1 MSVPSAS
8 VARRLLI
15 SVAVPLVL
23 FFGLTILALDTIFR
37 DLTANA
43 MRDLL
48 DEQIVALIT
57 ATDLSR
63 DGQEQLEVNL
73 LDPESRLDLPSSG
86 QYAAIRDEDGNPLWS
101 SPSLE
106 GTGLALGG
114 KLAVGSTEFR
124 YLTASDGSVV
134 AELSRGLVWEYAL
147 GHTKKL
153 VFSTATSTAPQ
164 ERQLWRYRR
173 QMLGWF
179 GLLTL
184 LLLATL
190 AWRMR
195 RALAPM
201 RLLEHE
207 IGAVETGQLDRL
219 SETYPRELAGVATN
233 LNALLVAERNRI
245 ARYRDTLGNL
255 AHTLKT
261 PLAVIRATLASTPPE
276 PRAGIE
282 REVDRMVQIIE
293 HQLKRAAA
301 GGGVTLGQ
309 SAVQVQSVASDL
321 RAALLKVH
329 ARKDLIIDLDVAS
342 GAGFVGDH
350 GDLIELLGNL
360 MDNACKWCRA
370 RVLVSVALDPARPF
384 AQRLSVVVEDDGP
397 GIAAADRVR
406 VLERGVRMDEHVA
419 GHGLGLAMVRE
430 TVGLYGGRFFIDA
443 SAALGGARVE
453 LQLPGR

>member
-1 MSVPSAS
+1 MSAPSAS

-23 FFGLTILALDTIFR
+23 FFGLTIVALDTIFR

-63 DGQEQLEVNL
+63 DGKEQLEVNL

-86 QYAAIRDEDGNPLWS
+86 QYAAICDEDGTPLWS
-101 SPSLE
+101 SPSVE
-106 GTGLALGG
+106 GTGLALGN
-114 KLAVGSTEFR
+114 KLAVGRTEFR
-124 YLTASDGSVV
+124 YLTASDGSQV

-153 VFSTATSTAPQ
+153 VFTTANSTAAQ
-164 ERQLWRYRR
+164 ERQLWRYRQ
-173 QMLGWF
+173 QMLEWF

-195 RALAPM
+195 RALAPV

-207 IGAVETGQLDRL
+207 IGAVETGELDRL
-219 SETYPRELAGVATN
+219 SESYPRELAGVATS

-261 PLAVIRATLASTPPE
+261 PLAVIRSTLVSTPAE

-282 REVDRMVQIIE
+282 REVERMAQIIE

-309 SAVQVQSVASDL
+309 GALPVQAVAADL
-321 RAALLKVH
+321 RSALLKVH
-329 ARKDLIIDLDVAS
+329 ARKDLVIDLDAS
-342 GAGFVGDH
+342 PGAGFVGDQ
-350 GDLIELLGNL
+350 GDLMELLGNL
-360 MDNACKWCRA
+360 MDNACKWCHS
-370 RVLVSVALDPARPF
+370 RVVVTVNLESSRPF
-384 AQRLSVVVEDDGP
+384 AWRLSVVVEDDGP
-397 GIAAADRVR
+397 GIAPADRER
-406 VLERGVRMDEHVA
+406 VLERGARMDEHVP

-430 TVGLYGGRFFIDA
+430 TVALYGGRFFIDA
-443 SAALGGARVE
+443 SASLGGARVE
-453 LQLPGR
+453 MQLPGR

>member
-1 MSVPSAS
+1 MSAPSAS

-15 SVAVPLVL
+15 SVGVPLVL
-23 FFGLTILALDTIFR
+23 FFGLTIAALDTIFR

-63 DGQEQLEVNL
+63 DGSEQLEVNL
-73 LDPESRLDLPSSG
+73 LDPESHLDLPSSG
-86 QYAAIRDEDGNPLWS
+86 QYAAIRDDDGNPLWS

-114 KLAVGSTEFR
+114 RLAVGRTEFR

-153 VFSTATSTAPQ
+153 VFSAATSTAPQ

-179 GLLTL
+179 SLLTL

-201 RLLEHE
+201 RLLESE

-219 SETYPRELAGVATN
+219 SESYPRELAGVASN

-261 PLAVIRATLASTPPE
+261 PLAVIRSTLASTPPE
-276 PRAGIE
+276 PRTGIE
-282 REVDRMVQIIE
+282 REVDRMAQIIE

-309 SAVQVQSVASDL
+309 GAVAVQAVVADL

-329 ARKDLIIDLDVAS
+329 ARKDLVIDLDVAP

-350 GDLIELLGNL
+350 GDLTELLGNL
-360 MDNACKWCRA
+360 MDNACKWCRV
-370 RVLVSVALDPARPF
+370 RVQVSAAIDVSRPF
-384 AQRLSVVVEDDGP
+384 ARRLSVVVEDDGP
-397 GIAAADRVR
+397 GIAAADRER
-406 VLERGVRMDEHVA
+406 VLERGVRMDEEVP

-453 LQLPGR
+453 MQLPGR